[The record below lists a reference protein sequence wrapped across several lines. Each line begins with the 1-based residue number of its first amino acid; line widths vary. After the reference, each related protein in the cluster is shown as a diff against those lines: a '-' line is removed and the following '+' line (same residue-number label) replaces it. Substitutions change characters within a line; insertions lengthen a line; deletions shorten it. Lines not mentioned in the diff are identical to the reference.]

1 MSLEQQSM
9 TSPDDKPPKRLVYG
23 SSHKV
28 DLYTDL
34 PSPPT
39 RPAPA
44 LPRRSYSGLTEGRD
58 ENELYGNNNA
68 VVPGRPSRAPTMK
81 AVEHQSTGDSTRFYT
96 GLNNPH
102 NWCYANS
109 MLQSLLASPE
119 FGRELANS
127 EWASKYRA
135 PRKDNEKSDHPQLM
149 IRIVSNLF
157 HWMNSGKFQAMKAQT
172 LMVS

>member
-1 MSLEQQSM
+1 
-9 TSPDDKPPKRLVYG
+9 
-23 SSHKV
+23 
-28 DLYTDL
+28 
-34 PSPPT
+34 
-39 RPAPA
+39 
-44 LPRRSYSGLTEGRD
+44 
-58 ENELYGNNNA
+58 
-68 VVPGRPSRAPTMK
+68 
-81 AVEHQSTGDSTRFYT
+81 
-96 GLNNPH
+96 
-102 NWCYANS
+102 

-127 EWASKYRA
+127 EWTSKYKA